1 MCTPVAVRTD
11 RVCTAAVVVAHVETP
26 AAPVTPHIPEG
37 VESVLAA
44 MSLSPSAIGATGFD
58 FGAGAAPLRI
68 ASTRGP

>member
-1 MCTPVAVRTD
+1 M
-11 RVCTAAVVVAHVETP
+11 VAHVETP